1 MHNEKDK
8 TEEVVIVEDGPIYDN
23 FDPDEETSNED
34 NSSVILLDGEELEDP
49 TEPIIIED
57 DVDQDESMLS
67 DADIEEVKREAEA
80 LTVKPIINNAEIREP
95 IESEFKT
102 DADIER
108 ILEMETNDATGTILP
123 SQQLD
128 LMIKNLSTA
137 IANAKADGNFDLERT
152 LIEVMNGIT
161 QTGDS
166 TGIADTLCRNENA
179 KLEQGLFNPQ
189 TGQLLGIRPVE
200 VGTRAEEIKGE
211 VAILKAAKA
220 LNLGDVV
227 HVPLPH
233 SGFWVTLTPPSEK
246 ELIRFYNSMARAKT
260 SLGRS
265 SQGYIFGNMSVKL
278 NYDLFNLI
286 KRQIMSVNFK
296 DVDKK
301 DIDDKILINDLPILV
316 WGFARTIY
324 ANGFPFRRLCDN
336 RGGLDDNGN
345 VIPACDDIQ
354 KVNMSLDKLFW
365 LDNNALSETQKSI
378 FSKNRAKSITLN
390 DYKVYLEQAKYLN
403 SLSFEYKTVKIDLR
417 QPTLREHFE
426 DGLQWID
433 DVLDEFDHAVAMNN
447 FTQDER
453 EENLEIFM
461 RASMMRNWSHYV
473 EAIHIGENV
482 IRDRETI
489 QTVLSRF
496 GTNRDFSAKFS
507 EAIIEFRNKS
517 VIATIGIPEYDCPK
531 CGQENKG
538 NVESK
543 TLTNVIPISP
553 TNLFFLMFIIKFQMV
568 IMSTE
573 ID

>member
-1 MHNEKDK
+1 MREEKIDEISNEN
-8 TEEVVIVEDGPIYDN
+8 PIYDDLDLTEEDEQADVI
-23 FDPDEETSNED
+23 FIDEED
-34 NSSVILLDGEELEDP
+34 DIIDP

-57 DVDQDESMLS
+57 EVDEDESLLS
-67 DADIEEVKREAEA
+67 TADIEEVKREAEA
-80 LTVKPIINNAEIREP
+80 LEVKEIVNNAELREAVELTTE
-95 IESEFKT
+95 IDEDIKRIMDIDET
-102 DADIER
+102 DS
-108 ILEMETNDATGTILP
+108 TATIIP
-123 SQQLD
+123 SHQLD
-128 LMIKNLSTA
+128 YMIKSLSKA
-137 IANAKADGNFDLERT
+137 IADAKATNNFDLERT
-152 LIEVMNGIT
+152 LIDVMNGIT

-166 TGIADTLCRNENA
+166 TGVADTLCRNKDA

-246 ELIRFYNSMARAKT
+246 ELIRFYNSLARSKT
-260 SLGRS
+260 SLGRA

-278 NYDLFNLI
+278 NYDLFNLV
-286 KRQIMSVNFK
+286 KRHIMSVNFK

-301 DIDDKILINDLPILV
+301 DIDNKILINDLPILV

-336 RGGLDDNGN
+336 RGGIDEDGN
-345 VIPACDDIQ
+345 VTPACNDIRE
-354 KVNMSLDKLFW
+354 VNMSLDKLLW
-365 LDNNALSETQKSI
+365 IDNNALTETQKSI
-378 FSKNRAKSITLN
+378 FSKNRAKSITFE

-403 SLSFEYKTVKIDLR
+403 AVTFEYKTVKIDLK
-417 QPTLREHFE
+417 QPTLKEHFE

-433 DVLDEFDHAVAMNN
+433 DVLDEFDHAVAVNN
-447 FTQDER
+447 FSNEER
-453 EENLEIFM
+453 EENLEMFM
-461 RASMMRNWSHYV
+461 RASMMRNWAHYV
-473 EAIHIGENV
+473 DSIHIGENV

-496 GTNRDFSAKFS
+496 GTNHDFAKKFS
-507 EAIIEFRNKS
+507 DAVIDFRNKS
-517 VIATIGIPEYDCPK
+517 IIATIGVPEYDCPV
-531 CGQENKG
+531 CGKENKG
-538 NVESK
+538 NVEQK
-543 TLTNVIPISP
+543 ALTNVIPISP

-568 IMSTE
+568 IMSTATT
-573 ID
+573 